1 MREKSQWQI
10 QVEKNPGHSQWYI
23 QRFKT
28 MQEAGN
34 DIYGEARLI
43 DALIPRAAKI
53 LDAGCGPGRL
63 GTYLH
68 NAGHTVTGV
77 DIDSELIAEAQ
88 RVCPEATWVCADLS
102 DLREALGESPDA
114 ELGANGFDAIV
125 CAGNVMTFLAP
136 STRLPVLE
144 NMRATLSDSGRAV
157 IGFGANRGYDFE
169 QFFADAAAAR
179 LQVEQKFSTWDLR
192 PFSQDSGFL
201 VAVLT
206 R

>member
-43 DALIPRAAKI
+43 DALVPRASKI

-77 DIDSELIAEAQ
+77 DIDPELIGEAQ
-88 RVCPEATWVCADLS
+88 RVCPEATWVCADLT
-102 DLREALGESPDA
+102 DLREALGMSPHA

-136 STRLPVLE
+136 STRLPILE

-169 QFFADAAAAR
+169 QFFADAVAAG

>member
-28 MQEAGN
+28 MQKAGN

-43 DALIPRAAKI
+43 DAMVPRASKI

-68 NAGHTVTGV
+68 NVGHTVTGV

-88 RVCPEATWVCADLS
+88 RVCPEATWVCADLA

-144 NMRATLSDSGRAV
+144 NMRAMLSDSGRAV

-169 QFFADAAAAR
+169 QFFADAAAAG

>member
-43 DALIPRAAKI
+43 DAMVPRASKI

-68 NAGHTVTGV
+68 EAGHTVTGV
-77 DIDSELIAEAQ
+77 DIDPELIAEAQ
-88 RVCPEATWVCADLS
+88 RVCPKATWVCADLA

-114 ELGANGFDAIV
+114 ELGANGFDAMV

-169 QFFADAAAAR
+169 QFFADVAAAG